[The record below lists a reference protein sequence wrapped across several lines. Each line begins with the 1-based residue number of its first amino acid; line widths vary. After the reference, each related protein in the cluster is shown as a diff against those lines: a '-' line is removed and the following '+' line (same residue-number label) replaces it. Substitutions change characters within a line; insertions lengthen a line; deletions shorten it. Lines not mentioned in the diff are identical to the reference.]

1 MTDDEHPS
9 LSKMCAALERTYGP
23 RNYAP
28 HISDPDP
35 PAPPM
40 NRLQM
45 KKAALLTR
53 ELMIRKGHLHPSIRL
68 RRWS

>member
-1 MTDDEHPS
+1 MSDEHPS
-9 LSKMCAALERTYGP
+9 FAKMRASLERARGP
-23 RNYAP
+23 RGYAP

-40 NRLQM
+40 SPLQM

-53 ELMIRKGHLHPSIRL
+53 ELMIRKGHLHPSARH